1 MHPVSGT
8 DWAHVASEVNSQTFE
23 GALWGRSITTED
35 SKGRQSIQGQTFTFH
50 STALQDTATVCRRI
64 RENKSREAGNCG
76 SCLSAGD
83 KVEIPGALLGKDI
96 KTQERRVIHCRDFYV
111 RHTYLSTTFILI
123 NVF

>member
-1 MHPVSGT
+1 M
-8 DWAHVASEVNSQTFE
+8 
-23 GALWGRSITTED
+23 GAEHNHRAQQRQAED
-35 SKGRQSIQGQTFTFH
+35 SRANVH
-50 STALQDTATVCRRI
+50 SPLYSTEDTATVCRRS
-64 RENKSREAGNCG
+64 RENKSRGAGNCG